1 MAGRRVCRGG
11 DRDTQGSGAAQQCE
25 PRSRA
30 KASLVYVGSESF
42 RRAVGGEGG
51 ELSLEKSA
59 GASSDSATRSGGVI
73 EKKNV
78 GGRFPRRLRCRPV
91 VLSERGTM
99 GLLKPVLQGPDRGPS
114 PWRQSL

>member
-1 MAGRRVCRGG
+1 MTGRRVYRGG

-42 RRAVGGEGG
+42 RRAVGGEWG
-51 ELSLEKSA
+51 EPSLEKSA

-91 VLSERGTM
+91 VLSERGEM
-99 GLLKPVLQGPDRGPS
+99 GLCETSAPGS
-114 PWRQSL
+114 

>member
-1 MAGRRVCRGG
+1 MAGRRVYRGG

-25 PRSRA
+25 PRFRA

-42 RRAVGGEGG
+42 RRAVGGEWG
-51 ELSLEKSA
+51 EPSLEKSA

-91 VLSERGTM
+91 VLSERGEM
-99 GLLKPVLQGPDRGPS
+99 GLCETSAPGS
-114 PWRQSL
+114 